1 VLLQHTRQNRAFT
14 PPLGRGTHILPAH
27 LALARFFTST
37 VGLGRAL
44 AFSGRV
50 THQLPAHPSTTRL
63 DPRATTSLETRQ
75 SPASPDWRR
84 SLPTLSGRLVTLR
97 QIEIGDATALLDIMN
112 ASDVARF
119 IAAPPPGIE
128 GFERF
133 IERMR
138 HEQQR
143 GAYACFAVVP
153 AGDSQA
159 VGLFQVRAL
168 EPGFGTAEW
177 GFALASPYWG
187 TGLFMEAATL
197 VGNFIFD
204 ELGASRLEARAAVN
218 NGRGNGALRKLGAIH
233 EAILRRAFVCRG
245 DYLDLSL
252 WSILASD
259 WRRARSRRPPLV
271 GVH

>member
-1 VLLQHTRQNRAFT
+1 MV
-14 PPLGRGTHILPAH
+14 
-27 LALARFFTST
+27 
-37 VGLGRAL
+37 
-44 AFSGRV
+44 
-50 THQLPAHPSTTRL
+50 RL
-63 DPRATTSLETRQ
+63 DRRAMTSLE
-75 SPASPDWRR
+75 SPASPASPHWRR
-84 SLPTLSGRLVTLR
+84 SLPTLAGRLATLR
-97 QIEIGDATALLDIMN
+97 QIEVGDAPALVNTMSAD
-112 ASDVARF
+112 DVARF

-128 GFERF
+128 AFERF

-153 AGDSQA
+153 AGQSQA
-159 VGLFQVRAL
+159 AGLFQVRER

-187 TGLFMEAATL
+187 TGLFVEAATL
-197 VGNFIFD
+197 VADFIFD
-204 ELGASRLEARAAVN
+204 QLGASRLEARAAVN
-218 NGRGNGALRKLGAIH
+218 NGRGTGALRKLGATH
-233 EAILRRAFVCRG
+233 EAILRRAFPCRG

-259 WRRARSRRPPLV
+259 WRRARGRQQPS